1 MFLLLIIKWL
11 KMDKKLKTKS
21 LYELTLIKTALH
33 TLIGSDLH
41 QDVLIK
47 TEELVA
53 QEIERKTQE
62 DLWCECGCEN

>member
-1 MFLLLIIKWL
+1 
-11 KMDKKLKTKS
+11 MDVVSNPTYKKIRAKS
-21 LYELTLIKTALH
+21 LYELKLIKTALH

-62 DLWCECGCEN
+62 DSYCECGCEK

>member
-1 MFLLLIIKWL
+1 
-11 KMDKKLKTKS
+11 MDKKLKTKS

-53 QEIERKTQE
+53 QEIERRVKNMILKLDSIE
-62 DLWCECGCEN
+62 EKF

>member
-1 MFLLLIIKWL
+1 MDIVSNPTYKKIKA
-11 KMDKKLKTKS
+11 KS
-21 LYELTLIKTALH
+21 LYELKLIKTALH

-53 QEIERKTQE
+53 QEIERKKQV
-62 DLWCECGCEN
+62 DLLCDCGCEK